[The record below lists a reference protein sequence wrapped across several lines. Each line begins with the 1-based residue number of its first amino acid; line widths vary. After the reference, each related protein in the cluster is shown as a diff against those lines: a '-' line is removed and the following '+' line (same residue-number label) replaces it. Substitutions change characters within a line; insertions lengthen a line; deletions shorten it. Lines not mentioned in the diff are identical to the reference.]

1 MNVVYYVHKEHLRIK
16 EVLSLYE
23 HSEVEKSEKG
33 LVGGDRYGRRSDE

>member
-1 MNVVYYVHKEHLRIK
+1 MDVVYYAHEKGLRIK
-16 EVLSLYE
+16 EVLSLFE